1 MNSTTTKKLSRQQAT
16 LKFLS
21 FSLLGIF
28 MFFVSIKIGEKT
40 TIPIDHIVKAIL
52 KIPNFMI
59 VYGMIMITL
68 GTLLPFI
75 NKKWNKS
82 TLNIVITVLNILGL
96 IFTLF
101 SIFKF
106 GPEIISQ
113 DSMGPYVL
121 YKVVIPVVLIV
132 PVGSIFLSFIVSYGL
147 MECIGT
153 LMERIMRP
161 IFKTPGRSAVDAVAS
176 FVGSYSLALLVTNG
190 VYLDNK
196 YTKKEAAIIATGFST
211 VSATFMIITLNTLD
225 LMQHWN
231 LYFWVCLS
239 ITFIATAITARLYPL
254 SKIPNEYYNGEV
266 KTAKVEN
273 TDNRNVFVRAWDTG
287 IKNAMESNSV
297 VKNTMLNLKNGVML
311 ALNIGPTIMSIGVI
325 SLLLSQYTNIFD
337 ILGYVFYPITLIMQ
351 CPEPL
356 HVAKAATITIADM
369 YVPAIIST
377 QSGIQVKFIIAV
389 ICISEILFFSA
400 SIPCILATNIPVK
413 VKDMIIIWFERV
425 IISLILVI
433 PIAKMLF

>member
-1 MNSTTTKKLSRQQAT
+1 MNSTTKKLSRQQAT

-52 KIPNFMI
+52 KIPHFMI
-59 VYGMIMITL
+59 VYGIIMITL

-225 LMQHWN
+225 LMEHWN

-254 SKIPNEYYNGEV
+254 SKIPNEYHNGEV
-266 KTAKVEN
+266 KSAVVEK

-287 IKNAMESNSV
+287 IQNAMESNSV

-337 ILGYVFYPITLIMQ
+337 ILGYIFYPITWIMR

-377 QSGIQVKFIIAV
+377 KSVIQVKFIIAV

>member
-1 MNSTTTKKLSRQQAT
+1 M

-52 KIPNFMI
+52 KIPHFMI
-59 VYGMIMITL
+59 VYGIIMITL

-75 NKKWNKS
+75 NKSWNKS
-82 TLNIVITVLNILGL
+82 TLNTVITVLNILGL

-101 SIFKF
+101 SIFQF

-225 LMQHWN
+225 LMEHWN

-254 SKIPNEYYNGEV
+254 SKIPNEYHNGEV
-266 KTAKVEN
+266 KSVATEK
-273 TDNRNVFVRAWDTG
+273 TDNRNVFVRAWETG
-287 IKNAMESNSV
+287 IQNAMESNSV

-337 ILGYVFYPITLIMQ
+337 ILGYIFYPVTLIMG

-377 QSGIQVKFIIAV
+377 KSVVQVKFIVAV

>member
-1 MNSTTTKKLSRQQAT
+1 MNSNTKKLSRQQAM

-52 KIPNFMI
+52 KIPHFMI
-59 VYGMIMITL
+59 VYGIIMITL

-225 LMQHWN
+225 LMEHWN

-254 SKIPNEYYNGEV
+254 SKIPNEYHNGEIKNAV
-266 KTAKVEN
+266 SEE
-273 TDNRNVFVRAWDTG
+273 TDNRNVFVRAWETG

-297 VKNTMLNLKNGVML
+297 VKNTMLNLKNGIML

-337 ILGYVFYPITLIMQ
+337 ILGYIFYPITWIMR

-377 QSGIQVKFIIAV
+377 KSVVQVKFIVAV

-400 SIPCILATNIPVK
+400 SIPCILATNIPIK

-433 PIAKMLF
+433 PIAKILF